1 VLIKGNS
8 VAKNKK
14 SKEDQ
19 SQLDLL
25 MEYFK
30 LEVYE
35 KNDVNGHIVWKK

>member
-1 VLIKGNS
+1 MT
-8 VAKNKK
+8 KNKK

-30 LEVYE
+30 VYPNKAPLKISPYPE
-35 KNDVNGHIVWKK
+35 IVGYHS